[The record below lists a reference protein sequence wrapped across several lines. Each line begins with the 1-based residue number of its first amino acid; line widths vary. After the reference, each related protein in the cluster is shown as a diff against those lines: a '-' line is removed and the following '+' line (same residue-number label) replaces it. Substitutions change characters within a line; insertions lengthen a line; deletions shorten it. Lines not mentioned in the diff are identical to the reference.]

1 MLPARSKPPI
11 LECLAAL
18 QRLGGAGEAV
28 NADGEQHFVR
38 RSVGMER
45 VLPDLATSTQRAG
58 QVRAI
63 VLTSSD

>member
-1 MLPARSKPPI
+1 M
-11 LECLAAL
+11 
-18 QRLGGAGEAV
+18 
-28 NADGEQHFVR
+28 NADGEQHVVR